1 MLEKTKRCPAEGG
14 GDMHESMKEKK
25 EKFEKE
31 RERVCVCVCIL
42 KERELCAIRQERV
55 YQY

>member
-14 GDMHESMKEKK
+14 GDMHESMKEK
-25 EKFEKE
+25 FEKE

-42 KERELCAIRQERV
+42 KERQLCAIRQERV